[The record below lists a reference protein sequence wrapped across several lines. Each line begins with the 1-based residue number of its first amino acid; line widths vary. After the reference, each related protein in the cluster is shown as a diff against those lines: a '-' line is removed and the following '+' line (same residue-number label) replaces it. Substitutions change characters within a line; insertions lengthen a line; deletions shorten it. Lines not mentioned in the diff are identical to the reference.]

1 MPSYCE
7 SSIGTRMHES
17 LQQICVFNDQIACVW
32 LPHTEFLLCGGTLKI
47 LVSFH
52 NWGATSCRWLA
63 QAMYAGGLEGTRN
76 KFVIALDAF
85 ACRFVNLF
93 IHTNVRNLPNRSRT
107 CEVHWSPTTTTAI
120 AYPKMSSLLQV
131 ANIARIACY
140 SLRSLGL
147 ATYFYDFDV
156 SCACLRLSDQSA
168 KNCVVLCCVVIL
180 WFSIRLS
187 VDMPCFAHYSLL
199 LSGSL
204 SPNGRAAESS
214 APHHSHSDQ
223 WMLGGEMLRKLLCRI
238 GQSRTGG
245 QSNYCSAQKQLE
257 QLEQTAP

>member
-1 MPSYCE
+1 M
-7 SSIGTRMHES
+7 TRLLVCGS
-17 LQQICVFNDQIACVW
+17 LTQSFSCVVEHSRFLCHFTTEARPRADD
-32 LPHTEFLLCGGTLKI
+32 LPRRCML
-47 LVSFH
+47 
-52 NWGATSCRWLA
+52 
-63 QAMYAGGLEGTRN
+63 RN

-93 IHTNVRNLPNRSRT
+93 IHTNVRNLPNRSRN
-107 CEVHWSPTTTTAI
+107 PTTTTAI

-168 KNCVVLCCVVIL
+168 KNCVVV
-180 WFSIRLS
+180 FSIRLS
-187 VDMPCFAHYSLL
+187 VDWPCFAHYSLL

>member
-63 QAMYAGGLEGTRN
+63 QAMYARGLEGTRN

-93 IHTNVRNLPNRSRT
+93 IHTNVRNLPNRSRN
-107 CEVHWSPTTTTAI
+107 PTTTTAI

-168 KNCVVLCCVVIL
+168 KNCVVA
-180 WFSIRLS
+180 FSIRLS